1 MFIACLVPTVFVSPL
16 LIRGFNSGDID
27 IFEVAFFMMFV
38 IPATWLLPL
47 MTLFYGKRI
56 IFNSAGEGQPHKMGY
71 TMVLG
76 LEGLALLPFLP
87 WFL

>member
-1 MFIACLVPTVFVSPL
+1 